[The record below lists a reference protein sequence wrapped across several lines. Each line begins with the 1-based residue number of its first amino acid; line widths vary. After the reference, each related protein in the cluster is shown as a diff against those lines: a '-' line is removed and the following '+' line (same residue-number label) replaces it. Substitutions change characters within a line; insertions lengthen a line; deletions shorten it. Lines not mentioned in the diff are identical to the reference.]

1 MAEQPA
7 AENPTVTT
15 RAPSPPANVA
25 RRAIAVGLVLL
36 MLLALF
42 AGAFA
47 PALPGSAVVVR
58 VGALVVGG
66 LCVLG
71 LVVLMRPGASAG
83 TPGARPICPQCGQD
97 LTDVRA
103 EISGRT
109 TCPSCEMT
117 WALRRDRAAWREEAS
132 AGRVASPGADPDA
145 PIADPDAPIPF
156 PDAATTGRRTGH
168 AGRLIRRARWRAMT
182 TWTVILLLTLF
193 LTGAASHVLVV
204 AMGHTGP
211 YATLVGLAILGGV
224 PIAAVLVAGVV
235 AFVRAGRG

>member
-1 MAEQPA
+1 
-7 AENPTVTT
+7 
-15 RAPSPPANVA
+15 
-25 RRAIAVGLVLL
+25 
-36 MLLALF
+36 MLLALV

-58 VGALVVGG
+58 VGSLVVGG
-66 LCVLG
+66 CCVLG
-71 LVVLMRPGASAG
+71 LVVLMRPRQARS

-97 LTDVRA
+97 LTEVPA

-117 WALRRDRAAWREEAS
+117 WAFGRDRAAWREEAP
-132 AGRVASPGADPDA
+132 AGRMASPGADPDA
-145 PIADPDAPIPF
+145 PIPF
-156 PDAATTGRRTGH
+156 PGAATTGRRTGH
-168 AGRLIRRARWRAMT
+168 AGRSIRRARWRALT

-235 AFVRAGRG
+235 AFVRAGRA